1 MYSEDNSSNK
11 FDAQRNERK
20 YEVEGLR
27 NGNRLFYGW
36 SYDMDEVLINWGL

>member
-1 MYSEDNSSNK
+1 METNNSNK
-11 FDAQRNERK
+11 VQAQQKVRK
-20 YEVEGLR
+20 YEAEGLR